1 MAVLTLPYLGGGAN
15 MSLRLWR
22 SGEYWSGRK
31 LKIAFLACALILAG
45 CGTSSSAAKPAA
57 STSTTTAASSKS
69 PYVVHAI
76 LSLTG
81 PGATL
86 GSIASHALTAF
97 AAYVNQSGG
106 IDGHKVTLD
115 IINNQSN
122 PATAVSQATNLIHSG
137 VPFLLNGSISPVDNA
152 VDALA
157 GSTGPVIYDLSPVA
171 NPKPHSYVFAAGIST
186 KYLEGSIVNFMKV
199 SGYNRIAI
207 INSSDA
213 SGLDGYNELEAAL
226 KSPSGSGVTVI
237 SHQTYDP
244 TALNVV
250 PQMSAIKATNPQ
262 AIFISTTGTPFGTVL
277 RAMSSLGM
285 TNVPTFATSGN
296 ALQSELTSLSSI
308 LPAHLYLPLG
318 PLYFPPSSLPT
329 PLQSYLTVFDKVVTA
344 AGGQPNTGWGLPVDA
359 FMIMVRAL
367 KSLGVKAT
375 APQLKNY
382 LQTKVKNVP
391 ESFGLYN
398 ISAQNH
404 VGTSGSDVWI
414 GQWNGKSFSIVS
426 GKDGTTVAK

>member
-1 MAVLTLPYLGGGAN
+1 
-15 MSLRLWR
+15 MSLRLRR
-22 SGEYWSGRK
+22 SKVFLSRGRI
-31 LKIAFLACALILAG
+31 KIAFLACALILAG
-45 CGTSSSAAKPAA
+45 CGSSSSVAKSTSTST
-57 STSTTTAASSKS
+57 STSTTATASKS

-81 PGATL
+81 SGATL
-86 GSIASHALTAF
+86 GSIANHALTAF
-97 AAYVNQSGG
+97 AAYVNSTGG

-115 IINNQSN
+115 IINNQSS
-122 PATAVSQATNLIHSG
+122 PSTAVSQATNLIHSG

-157 GSTGPVIYDLSPVA
+157 GSQGPVIYDLSPVA

-186 KYLEGSIVNFMKV
+186 AYLEGSIVNFMKA
-199 SGYNRIAI
+199 SGYTRVAI
-207 INSSDA
+207 INSSDT
-213 SGLDGYNELEAAL
+213 SGIDGYTELEAAL
-226 KSPSGSGVTVI
+226 HSPSGSGVTVV

-244 TALNVV
+244 AALNVV
-250 PQMSAIKATNPQ
+250 PQMSAIKAANPQ

-296 ALQSELTSLSSI
+296 ALQSELTALASI
-308 LPAHLYLPLG
+308 LPKHLYLPLG
-318 PLYFPPSSLPT
+318 PLYFSPSSLPS
-329 PLQSYLTVFDKVVTA
+329 PLQSYISLFDQVVTS

-367 KSLGVKAT
+367 KALGVKAT

-382 LQTKVKNVP
+382 LETKVKNVP

-414 GQWNGKSFSIVS
+414 GQWTGKSFSIVS
-426 GKDGTTVAK
+426 GKDGTTAAK